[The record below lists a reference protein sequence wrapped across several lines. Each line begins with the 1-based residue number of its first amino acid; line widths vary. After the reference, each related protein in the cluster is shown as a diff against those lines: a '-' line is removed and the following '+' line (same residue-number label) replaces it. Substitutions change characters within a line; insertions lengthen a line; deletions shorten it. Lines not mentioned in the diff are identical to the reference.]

1 MNVYAKLACKVG
13 IHIVRFPP
21 FNQVDGYGSWWLLC
35 ATKPFCSYVYTKAKP
50 IYALCI
56 GFTTVLYTVM
66 MIKFVNIYT

>member
-1 MNVYAKLACKVG
+1 MSMPSLHAKLESTLL
-13 IHIVRFPP
+13 
-21 FNQVDGYGSWWLLC
+21 GSLPSIKWMDMDHDDYCVPRNLF
-35 ATKPFCSYVYTKAKP
+35 AHMYIPKP